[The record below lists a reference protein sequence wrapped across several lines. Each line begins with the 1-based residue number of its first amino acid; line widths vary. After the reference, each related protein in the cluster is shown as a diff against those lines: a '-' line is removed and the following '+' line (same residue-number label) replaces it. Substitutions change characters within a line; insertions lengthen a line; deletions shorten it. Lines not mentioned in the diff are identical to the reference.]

1 MGSPFKMNPK
11 TPLMKALVGKQGNLP
26 QQLKQAILDA
36 PAKMTDKDKKKGTK
50 KDTFRYESDAPEV
63 IGTAYTKSGTE
74 RVTEYKKGGK
84 ELKKGDTYDYGG
96 FQTPKKVVDTGRDT
110 RGNKLSGRTGT
121 VDVEVKK
128 GDIRFTTGKKTKE
141 KTGAGKSPAKM
152 IGGKN
157 TTKHKQANSGIGP
170 KPKIEKG
177 KNTTP
182 KLKQTKAESSK
193 NYRTGVKSPAKSYG
207 KSPMK
212 KTEKPLSAAEIKKNK
227 ETLDYRR
234 GKGRIKESGGAIEAK
249 GISKGKGLQGEAR
262 VAGSA
267 GTRGVKKDYTASG
280 RSMGTSG
287 RVVKEKT
294 ASAIKPR
301 GVDTGKKKSIGKSP
315 AKMQGGK
322 KGRPGTGVIKES
334 RPLTP
339 SQKANVN
346 AQNKRANANA
356 KRTGRGTGLI
366 KDPTMRTKNKK

>member
-26 QQLKQAILDA
+26 QHLKQAILDA

-63 IGTAYTKSGTE
+63 IGTAYKKAGTE

-84 ELKKGDTYDYGG
+84 ELKKGDSYDYGG

-128 GDIRFTTGKKTKE
+128 GDIRFTTGEKTK
-141 KTGAGKSPAKM
+141 KKSTGKSPAKM

-157 TTKHKQANSGIGP
+157 KTKQANSGIGP
-170 KPKIEKG
+170 EPKIEKG
-177 KNTTP
+177 KNTIP

-207 KSPMK
+207 TSPMK
-212 KTEKPLSAAEIKKNK
+212 KDPKVVSKEEVKRRLQIEKDAKLKKQRGF
-227 ETLDYRR
+227 TSGA
-234 GKGRIKESGGAIEAK
+234 GKGKRKVNTKTPTSIY
-249 GISKGKGLQGEAR
+249 
-262 VAGSA
+262 
-267 GTRGVKKDYTASG
+267 VK
-280 RSMGTSG
+280 
-287 RVVKEKT
+287 KEKT

-301 GVDTGKKKSIGKSP
+301 GVDTGNKKSIGKSP
-315 AKMQGGK
+315 AKMYGK
-322 KGRPGTGVIKES
+322 K
-334 RPLTP
+334 
-339 SQKANVN
+339 
-346 AQNKRANANA
+346 
-356 KRTGRGTGLI
+356 
-366 KDPTMRTKNKK
+366 KK

>member
-128 GDIRFTTGKKTKE
+128 GDIRFTTGKKTKK
-141 KTGAGKSPAKM
+141 KTGDS
-152 IGGKN
+152 
-157 TTKHKQANSGIGP
+157 
-170 KPKIEKG
+170 
-177 KNTTP
+177 
-182 KLKQTKAESSK
+182 
-193 NYRTGVKSPAKSYG
+193 KSPAKSYG

-212 KTEKPLSAAEIKKNK
+212 KDPKVVSKEEVKRRLQIEKDAKLKKQRGF
-227 ETLDYRR
+227 TSGA
-234 GKGRIKESGGAIEAK
+234 GKGKRKVNTKTPTS
-249 GISKGKGLQGEAR
+249 
-262 VAGSA
+262 VY
-267 GTRGVKKDYTASG
+267 VKI
-280 RSMGTSG
+280 
-287 RVVKEKT
+287 EKT

-301 GVDTGKKKSIGKSP
+301 GVDTGNKKSIGKSP
-315 AKMQGGK
+315 AKMYGK
-322 KGRPGTGVIKES
+322 K
-334 RPLTP
+334 
-339 SQKANVN
+339 
-346 AQNKRANANA
+346 
-356 KRTGRGTGLI
+356 
-366 KDPTMRTKNKK
+366 KK

>member
-26 QQLKQAILDA
+26 QHLKQAILDA

-84 ELKKGDTYDYGG
+84 ELKKGDSYDYGG

-141 KTGAGKSPAKM
+141 KTGAG
-152 IGGKN
+152 
-157 TTKHKQANSGIGP
+157 
-170 KPKIEKG
+170 
-177 KNTTP
+177 
-182 KLKQTKAESSK
+182 
-193 NYRTGVKSPAKSYG
+193 KSPAKSYG